1 MMLDIRTFKFK
12 IFIIFLIPAISI
24 VYFTYFYLNLSN
36 ANTEAIK
43 YQKQNIILVHKI
55 IDVIH
60 NLQIERGL
68 SVGFIQSKDPK
79 ILRQTL
85 IITHKESDKAIAD
98 LEKFN
103 YHLNLDL
110 HQIYVTRKKVL
121 QQNIS
126 FEEVLNFYTNINNH
140 MINMTKYLLPKFDKN
155 RYDALFLIN
164 LELLKESAGLERA
177 CVYNDLTSGKL
188 EPICKEKLP
197 FLQQDQTNKIENL
210 HLYANSTSLGRYK
223 KSIDKQEIKE
233 LQRFRK
239 LYQQHQL
246 TKEDAQ
252 QWFEITTNNIDS
264 YNQVSKEILNH
275 FTKNLN
281 ANYDDTL
288 RNLNIAMIFWFI
300 SIFSAFYFIYII
312 HKLFQKHEED
322 TEDLELSSRALDA
335 YEGIVIT
342 DKNTKIIKVNKG
354 FERITGYSAEEAIG
368 EKTSILKSGKNP
380 ASLYKAM
387 WGSLDKTGSW
397 SGEVLNKRKDGAI
410 YTQRLS
416 ISSIRNK
423 KGETK
428 NYIGH
433 LFDITELRKAQQ
445 EALYQASHDSLTEL
459 INRKHLL
466 KRMRE
471 EINRSKRHGFK
482 NAFLF
487 LDLDNF
493 KYVNDT
499 FGHHIGDKLLQHVA
513 TSIQSYIRECDI
525 VARIS
530 GDEFAIVLL
539 DIDSSHQD
547 VNAVVTKVTN
557 KILTQLNHEI
567 IIEGNSIN
575 IGLSVGVRFFPI
587 DDLDNE
593 DQIIKDADIAMYEAK
608 NSGKNRFVIF
618 QE

>member
-1 MMLDIRTFKFK
+1 MLDIKTFKFK

-36 ANTEAIK
+36 TNIEAIK
-43 YQKQNIILVHKI
+43 YQKQNILLVHKL
-55 IDVIH
+55 IDVVH

-68 SVGFIQSKDPK
+68 SVGFIQSKNPQK
-79 ILRQTL
+79 LKQTL
-85 IITHKESDKAIAD
+85 LDAHQESDKAITA

-103 YHLNLDL
+103 YHLHLDF
-110 HQIYVTRKKVL
+110 HQINSVRKEVL
-121 QQNIS
+121 EQKIS
-126 FEEVLNFYTNINNH
+126 FDKTLNFYTHINND
-140 MINMTKYLLPKFDKN
+140 MINMAKYLIPKLDKN
-155 RYDALFLIN
+155 RYDAQFLIN

-177 CVYNDLTSGKL
+177 CIYNDLTSGKL
-188 EPICKEKLP
+188 EPICKNQLSY
-197 FLQQDQTNKIENL
+197 LQQDQTNKIENL
-210 HLYANSTSLGRYK
+210 RLYSNSTSLGRYK
-223 KSIDKQEIKE
+223 KSIDKQNLEE
-233 LQRFRK
+233 LQRYRD
-239 LYQQHQL
+239 LYQKDKL

-252 QWFEITTNNIDS
+252 QWFTITTNSING

-275 FTKNLN
+275 FSTNLREH
-281 ANYDDTL
+281 YDDTL
-288 RNLNIAMIFWFI
+288 RNLNIAMLLWFI
-300 SIFSAFYFIYII
+300 SIFSAFYFIYVI

-322 TEDLELSSRALDA
+322 TVDLELSSRALDS

-342 DKNTKIIKVNKG
+342 DKETKIIKVNKG

-368 EKTSILKSGKNP
+368 QKTSILKSGKNP
-380 ASLYKAM
+380 ISLYKAM
-387 WGSLDKTGSW
+387 WGSLEKTGSW
-397 SGEVLNKRKDGAI
+397 SGEVLNKKKDGSI

-416 ISSIRNK
+416 ISSIRDK
-423 KGETK
+423 TGEVK

-499 FGHHIGDKLLQHVA
+499 YGHHIGDKLLQHVA

-547 VNAVVTKVTN
+547 IIAVVEKVTN

-567 IIEGNSIN
+567 VIESNTMR
-575 IGLSVGVRFFPI
+575 IGLSVGVRFFPL

-593 DQIIKDADIAMYEAK
+593 DQIIKDADTAMYEAK

-618 QE
+618 QG